1 MPRRKVFWIALGA
14 LLLTTMLLWAE
25 ATVTEAVICTGV
37 EQREPKGAAE
47 SFDSDVGQLFC
58 FTRIEGAAGTTIKH
72 AWYWRDAL
80 QREIPLAI
88 GGSPW
93 RTWSQKNIQPSQ
105 TGAWRVDVVAED
117 GAVLK
122 SLNFTVGKK

>member
-1 MPRRKVFWIALGA
+1 MPRGKIFWISMGA
-14 LLLTTMLLWAE
+14 LLLTTALLLAE
-25 ATVTEAVICTGV
+25 AKVTEAVICTGV

-47 SFDSDVGQLFC
+47 TFDAGVGQLFC
-58 FTRIEGAAGTTIKH
+58 FTHIEGASGTTIKH

-80 QREIPLAI
+80 QRDIPLQV

-93 RTWSQKNIQPSQ
+93 RTWSQKNIQPMQ

-117 GAVLK
+117 GKVLK
-122 SLNFTVGKK
+122 SLNFAIEKK

>member
-1 MPRRKVFWIALGA
+1 MPRRQIFWISLAALMLITA
-14 LLLTTMLLWAE
+14 LVLAE
-25 ATVTEAVICTGV
+25 ATVTEAVVCTGV

-47 SFDSDVGQLFC
+47 TFDAGVGQLFC

-80 QREIPLAI
+80 QREISLPI

-117 GAVLK
+117 GTVLK
-122 SLNFTVGKK
+122 SSNFTVGKK